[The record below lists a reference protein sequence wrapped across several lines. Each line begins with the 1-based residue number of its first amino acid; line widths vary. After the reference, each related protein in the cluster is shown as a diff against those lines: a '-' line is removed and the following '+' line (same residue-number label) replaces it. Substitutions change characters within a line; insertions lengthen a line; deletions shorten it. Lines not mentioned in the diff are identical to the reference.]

1 MVRDMIIKNG
11 NVFGVDGTF
20 SKRDV
25 AFENGMFTVSSS
37 EEIEIDATDLY
48 VIPGL
53 TDIHFHGCMG
63 HDFCEGTSS
72 VIQTI
77 ADYEESVGVT
87 TICPATM
94 TMSPETLLQIAKAV
108 KEFPNQTGAE
118 LVGINMEGPF
128 IAMNKKGAQ
137 NPKYIHK
144 PDAPL
149 FDQIQSQSG
158 NMVKLVDIAPETEGA
173 MEFIEK
179 EHGNTVISIAHT
191 EADYQTATEA
201 FQKGASHM
209 THLYNAMNPISH
221 RAPGPIIAAADTDF
235 VEAEII
241 CDNIHIHPAVVRN
254 TFKMFGKERMILIS
268 DTMEAVG
275 MPDGEYQLGG
285 QAVTKKGNRAT
296 LHDGTIAG
304 SATNLMDCMKTVVK
318 QMNIPLETAVY
329 CAAVT
334 PARSIGIYDRYGS
347 IETGKSANFVL
358 LDKELNTVAV
368 YNRGKKIEKV

>member
-48 VIPGL
+48 VSPGL